1 MVDAGTVAEAEELD
15 AAEPTDNVVLRWV
28 TGKVALDEAT
38 ALGSGVIVG
47 ASVEDDGLD
56 ITVGSTEGVDV
67 GVIVGASVEDDGLD
81 ITVGSTER
89 VDVGVAVDGTRL
101 SVELGGIED
110 AVVGG
115 RTEVDVLDVEGIPT
129 GGELCITGALVAG
142 GCTAGGA
149 VEESGA
155 SAVSPGRVSPAKL
168 LEVSV

>member
-1 MVDAGTVAEAEELD
+1 MIDAGTVAEAEELD

-28 TGKVALDEAT
+28 TGKGALDEAA

-47 ASVEDDGLD
+47 ASVEDDGLE

-67 GVIVGASVEDDGLD
+67 GV
-81 ITVGSTER
+81 
-89 VDVGVAVDGTRL
+89 AVDGIRL
-101 SVELGGIED
+101 SVELGGVED

-115 RTEVDVLDVEGIPT
+115 RTDVDVLDVEGIPT
-129 GGELCITGALVAG
+129 GGELSITGALVAG

-155 SAVSPGRVSPAKL
+155 SPGGVSPAKM